1 MKRWL
6 SLIAAIAAMS
16 LANGMAPAS
25 AEDAASGYPNRFIT
39 LVMAFPPGGGSD
51 AAARLVAEHMSATL
65 GQPIVMEATT
75 GAGGMIAAARVARA
89 EPDGYT
95 IMVHQAALAA
105 GVSLFKKLSFDPLK
119 DLAPIGLI
127 TSSPT
132 ILIGSKTVPANTL
145 PELQVWMKR
154 VGNAKFAS
162 PGPGTLG
169 HLSAAQLMQAFDAKA
184 DLIPYRGGG
193 PAIADVIAGHS
204 DLVFV
209 SLAQSI
215 PLVRAGTI
223 KGFGVT
229 SPTRVSA
236 LPDVP
241 SLVEE
246 GYRQL
251 DIQHWHGLFAPAG
264 TPRPIIDKLN
274 AALRKAIAD
283 PNIRA
288 AFDAASAN
296 AIPADQQTPEAL
308 GELLRSEIKRWGEV
322 IQVAHIEIAQ

>member
-1 MKRWL
+1 MRRL
-6 SLIAAIAAMS
+6 LGPLAVIAAAC
-16 LANGMAPAS
+16 LAYPAAPAR
-25 AEDAASGYPNRFIT
+25 AEDGAGSYPNRFIT

-51 AAARLVAEHMSATL
+51 AAARLVSERMAQTL

-89 EPDGYT
+89 DPDGYT

-132 ILIGSKTVPANTL
+132 ILIGRKTIPASKVA
-145 PELQVWMKR
+145 ELAGWMKQ
-154 VGNAKFAS
+154 NADTKFAY

-169 HLSAAQLMQAFDAKA
+169 HLSAAQFMQAVGVKA

-193 PAIADVIAGHS
+193 PATADVVAGHS

-215 PLVRAGTI
+215 PLV
-223 KGFGVT
+223 
-229 SPTRVSA
+229 
-236 LPDVP
+236 
-241 SLVEE
+241 
-246 GYRQL
+246 
-251 DIQHWHGLFAPAG
+251 
-264 TPRPIIDKLN
+264 
-274 AALRKAIAD
+274 
-283 PNIRA
+283 
-288 AFDAASAN
+288 
-296 AIPADQQTPEAL
+296 
-308 GELLRSEIKRWGEV
+308 
-322 IQVAHIEIAQ
+322 